1 MDVFCPLKR
10 VETPLRI
17 LYSHGFRKR
26 RRREDTVR
34 EELRTPVLRYPFEVK
49 SRFHTL
55 DNPPSRSLFEEFAL
69 SYDRLCPRAF
79 QYRDFD
85 HDCDPGRDRDEG
97 NKRKAS
103 ENGPDRASNFLLDL

>member
-34 EELRTPVLRYPFEVK
+34 EELRTPVLRYHF
-49 SRFHTL
+49 
-55 DNPPSRSLFEEFAL
+55 
-69 SYDRLCPRAF
+69 
-79 QYRDFD
+79 
-85 HDCDPGRDRDEG
+85 
-97 NKRKAS
+97 
-103 ENGPDRASNFLLDL
+103 